1 MSQSRHVVSIG
12 MPVFNGEKF
21 IREALDSLLAQTFTD
36 LELIISDNSSTDRTE
51 AICRE
56 YAARDPRIRYVRQ
69 SENRGA
75 LANFQCVLD
84 EAVGEYF
91 MWASADDV
99 WDARWIETL
108 LPMSATHQCLAY
120 GLVQTIDVNG
130 NKKNH
135 PANFR
140 RFEFTGNRLI
150 RRCKYFMAPGFLGKA
165 NPIYG
170 IVPMSYLK
178 KTGILWIESE
188 KHGGDM
194 IFLFVLL
201 SRMEIRHSEGVC
213 LYKRIHSE
221 CASAGVTQQIEQP
234 KFLAKL
240 LAFLRGVVL
249 GPMLGQYI
257 KRSSAIESVLLAAV
271 YPACVAIS
279 AGYGAFYKMRSTL
292 KL

>member
-1 MSQSRHVVSIG
+1 
-12 MPVFNGEKF
+12 MPVYNGEKF

-36 LELIISDNSSTDRTE
+36 FELIISDNASTDHTE
-51 AICRE
+51 AIYRE
-56 YAARDPRIRYVRQ
+56 YAARDPRVRYVRQ
-69 SENRGA
+69 GENRGA
-75 LANFQCVLD
+75 IANFQFVLD

-91 MWASADDV
+91 MWAAADDV
-99 WDARWIETL
+99 WDVRWIETL
-108 LPMSATHQCLAY
+108 LQMSATHQCLAY

-130 NKKNH
+130 NKANH

-178 KTGILWIESE
+178 KPGILWTESE

-201 SRMEIRHSEGVC
+201 SRMEIRHSEGVF
-213 LYKRIHSE
+213 LYKRIHGE
-221 CASAGVTQQIEQP
+221 CAGAGVTQQIGQSEVR
-234 KFLAKL
+234 AKL

-249 GPMLGQYI
+249 GPMSGQYM
-257 KRSSAIESVLLAAV
+257 KRSSAIESVLLAAI
-271 YPACVAIS
+271 YPVCVALT
-279 AGYGAFYKMRSTL
+279 AGYAAFYKIRSML
-292 KL
+292 KSHE